1 MNFHLKINYYMLLI
15 NYFLINLVFRGIE
28 KYDLFTPKII
38 LHETCFDIYLIIQKY
53 TTLGRSI

>member
-1 MNFHLKINYYMLLI
+1 MLLI

-28 KYDLFTPKII
+28 KYDLFTPQII

-53 TTLGRSI
+53 TILGRSI